1 MEDATAQ
8 SVMRS
13 SHRQTGYGGETEG
26 WSTGEMSWVRD
37 KERWERGWGGGMVRE
52 ERWKNKDG
60 GERDRSK
67 TENWRQKDGAE
78 VSTNGVRER

>member
-1 MEDATAQ
+1 
-8 SVMRS
+8 
-13 SHRQTGYGGETEG
+13 
-26 WSTGEMSWVRD
+26 MSWVRD